1 MLREIDHTQMGSGD
15 LGWLKSL
22 FHFSFSNYYNPKNV
36 KFGKL
41 RVINDDLVKPDTGFP
56 THPHRDMEIVTY
68 VIDGQLTHAD
78 SMGNERT
85 LSRGDVQF
93 MTAGTGIT
101 HSEYNLGDTMLRFLQ
116 IWIFPEKSMLT
127 PNYGDHHFE
136 PKDRHNRWQ
145 HIVSHAD
152 GNAPIRIRQD
162 ANIYIMELDAG
173 KEADFP
179 VKPGRQAYLVQ
190 IEGSA
195 RINDLDVNMRDAM
208 EIVEEDIHITA
219 KEDAHFLIIELAVPE
234 PVRIVR

>member
-1 MLREIDHTQMGSGD
+1 MPRKIDHTQMGSGD

-101 HSEYNLGDTMLRFLQ
+101 HSEYNRGEDILRFLQ
-116 IWIFPEKSMLT
+116 IWIMPESSMLT
-127 PNYGDHHFE
+127 PNYGDHHFDAA
-136 PKDRHNRWQ
+136 DRKNRWQ
-145 HIVSHAD
+145 HIVSPAD
-152 GNAPIRIRQD
+152 GDAPIRIRQD
-162 ANIYIMELDAG
+162 ANIHVMELDAG
-173 KEADFP
+173 GTAEFP
-179 VKPGRQAYLVQ
+179 VNQGRQAYLVQ
-190 IEGSA
+190 IEGRA
-195 RINDLDVNMRDAM
+195 DVSDEELSTRDAL
-208 EIVEEDIHITA
+208 ESVEEDLKITA
-219 KEDAHFLIIELAVPE
+219 HEDSHFLVIELKIQE
-234 PVRIVR
+234 PVKKVS